1 MNVEWN
7 TPESVPDVE
16 KGTEKE
22 FWVAV
27 RSEHAEKDLVLVAHY
42 QNRPLEF
49 DDDGEA
55 SGDFLTTP
63 DGEPHHSVG
72 WVLRT
77 EHEDFDGFYTAF
89 QFSEKYCLLGWA
101 EYVPPV
107 FTGVG
112 EQADKPAGCSSDPAS
127 CERNEGCG
135 CECEVLKDQ
144 QLKVVVEDGV
154 FSVSI
159 GVDVL
164 CHACEVG
171 RSYGLE
177 GIVITDKEVFVQS
190 VARQLEFESEAG
202 TTAVHELFDNAVSQ
216 MLEDGEEGIDLVG
229 E

>member
-49 DDDGEA
+49 DADGEA
-55 SGDFLTTP
+55 MGDFLITP

-112 EQADKPAGCSSDPAS
+112 ELPVSEGRWLTPEVMDSFVNAS
-127 CERNEGCG
+127 TEM
-135 CECEVLKDQ
+135 LDA
-144 QLKVVVEDGV
+144 LD
-154 FSVSI
+154 
-159 GVDVL
+159 
-164 CHACEVG
+164 
-171 RSYGLE
+171 
-177 GIVITDKEVFVQS
+177 TDS
-190 VARQLEFESEAG
+190 
-202 TTAVHELFDNAVSQ
+202 
-216 MLEDGEEGIDLVG
+216 GEEVKF